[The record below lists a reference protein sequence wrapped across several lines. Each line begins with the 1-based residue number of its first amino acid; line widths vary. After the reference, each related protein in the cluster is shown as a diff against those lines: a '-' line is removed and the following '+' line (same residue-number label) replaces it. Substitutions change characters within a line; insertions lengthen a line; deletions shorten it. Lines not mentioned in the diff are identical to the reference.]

1 MALDEKFLQALL
13 GDGPRNVGTSRI
25 AGEEKSVKVSPVEN
39 DGSDILLT
47 LIGNEGSF
55 LPVNV
60 DKGVPG
66 EVDESTKLTKN
77 EVSVVFNAKAQG
89 DSGLRLSNSG
99 LELVGG
105 IVDEELSKL
114 DINARHG
121 RAWWPKV
128 KAQPIEVGEN
138 VLDKTLIQYVDNAIY
153 TKEKDGADGSDREL
167 GDQNVSVSVLN
178 VPARKFK
185 VPPARE
191 AKPSPTMGPR
201 RLKPKSE
208 QDAEEPSSLAQLKPR
223 SLTSYAT
230 ETVTEHSRASSLSL
244 DGFSQHSYSSEGR
257 EVHTPCKVR
266 AWPNACLF
274 SDLVLSLWTYW
285 GQKISQQGDDS
296 HVIQMMG

>member
-13 GDGPRNVGTSRI
+13 GDGSRSEGPSRI
-25 AGEEKSVKVSPVEN
+25 ASEENSVKVSPVDN

-47 LIGNEGSF
+47 LIGGEGSA

-60 DKGVPG
+60 VKGVPG
-66 EVDESTKLTKN
+66 EVEESTKLTKN

-89 DSGLRLSNSG
+89 DSGLRLSNSA

-128 KAQPIEVGEN
+128 RAQPIEVVDH
-138 VLDKTLIQYVDNAIY
+138 VLDKTLIPCVDRAVNK
-153 TKEKDGADGSDREL
+153 KEKDDADRRDREL

-223 SLTSYAT
+223 SLASYAT

-257 EVHTPCKVR
+257 EFQTPCKVR
-266 AWPNACLF
+266 ALPDACLS
-274 SDLVLSLWTYW
+274 SDLVLSLWTWW
-285 GQKISQQGDDS
+285 GQNVLQQGDDS
-296 HVIQMMG
+296 QVIQMMG